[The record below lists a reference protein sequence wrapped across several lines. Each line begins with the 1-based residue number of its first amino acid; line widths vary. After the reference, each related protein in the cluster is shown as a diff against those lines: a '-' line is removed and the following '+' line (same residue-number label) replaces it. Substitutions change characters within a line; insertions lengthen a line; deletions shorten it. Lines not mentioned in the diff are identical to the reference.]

1 MVGERTRRRKAIAA
15 KRKKKKMVPV
25 IKPIRSF
32 MRRGNA
38 SLSLDFEDLAAKKQK
53 RIWNLQFGICR
64 MMISCISMAW
74 KNPL

>member
-53 RIWNLQFGICR
+53 R
-64 MMISCISMAW
+64 
-74 KNPL
+74 K